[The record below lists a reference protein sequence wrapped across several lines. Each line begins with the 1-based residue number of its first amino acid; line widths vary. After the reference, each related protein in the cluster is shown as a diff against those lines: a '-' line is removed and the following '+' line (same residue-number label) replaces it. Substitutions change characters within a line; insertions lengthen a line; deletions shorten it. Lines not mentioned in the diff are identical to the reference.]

1 LKENT
6 NKGYALKSAKVNY
19 IVYWL
24 KEGAEKEV
32 KIILPE
38 LHFEKRPDMS

>member
-1 LKENT
+1 MKTKNNE
-6 NKGYALKSAKVNY
+6 LKSLKVNF

-24 KEGAEKEV
+24 KEDTLQEI

-38 LHFEKRPDMS
+38 VYFEKTIQPL